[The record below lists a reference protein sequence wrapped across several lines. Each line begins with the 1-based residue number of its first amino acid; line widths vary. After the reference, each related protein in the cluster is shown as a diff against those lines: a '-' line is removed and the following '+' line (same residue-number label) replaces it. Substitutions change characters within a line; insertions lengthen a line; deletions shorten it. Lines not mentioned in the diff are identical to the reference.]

1 MAISD
6 NIFRFKSTLAL
17 IISWINRLYD
27 NPCALTAAEILAIHS
42 RRKSLLRC
50 RRPMYA

>member
-27 NPCALTAAEILAIHS
+27 NRVL
-42 RRKSLLRC
+42 
-50 RRPMYA
+50 